1 MFTRLTIRTQLGVAF
16 GLMICFLVLS
26 SWMGYQ
32 STKAMHADMAGFVHG
47 SNARYTL
54 AEELQ
59 AAVFKR
65 AVHARNLVNAANAS
79 DKDQE
84 FALVVAANKQVG
96 AKLAAL
102 TQRMQDADETPR
114 GRALVED
121 IAKVEAKY
129 EPVALAVV
137 DLGMKGQR
145 EQAIEKINLECR
157 PLLVA
162 LVSKSEE
169 YAAYAT
175 QRSQM
180 MVTEAD
186 ASFHRNLQ
194 LLAGIAL
201 VALLSAFLMAAA
213 MIRYL
218 GKALGA
224 EPSELRATAE
234 SVAHGDLTCKE
245 QFARAPAG
253 SVLAYMAAMQ
263 GSLVEIVGRVRS
275 ASGNLATGVQQIAA
289 GGMDLSQR
297 TEEQASALEETAA
310 TMEELNGA
318 ARKSA
323 EGAQAA
329 NELASNAS
337 VVAERGGAQV
347 AQVVVTMQG
356 ISASSRRI
364 GEITSVIDGIAFQT
378 NILAL
383 NAAVEAAR
391 AGEQGRGFAV
401 VASEVRHLAQRSA
414 EAAKEIK
421 QLIHDSVLQVSSGTN
436 LVTEAGATIR
446 DVVDVVQ
453 RVGHMVE
460 SISQASAEQE
470 RAIAQIGEAVT
481 QLDQTTQQNAALVEE
496 SAAASQNLQLQTR
509 ELVETVSVFKL
520 DVSTEPVSPLTRIA
534 SRRWSAA

>member
-1 MFTRLTIRTQLGVAF
+1 MSSPLTIRAQLSLAF
-16 GLMICFLVLS
+16 GLMIGFLILV
-26 SWMGYQ
+26 SWMGYR
-32 STKAMHADMAGFVHG
+32 STNAMHADMSSFVKG
-47 SNARYTL
+47 VNARSTL

-59 AAVFKR
+59 AGVFKR
-65 AVHARNLVNAANAS
+65 AVHARNLVNAANES
-79 DKDQE
+79 DKQQE
-84 FALVVAANKQVG
+84 FTLVVAANKQVG

-102 TQRMQDADETPR
+102 TKRMQDADETPR
-114 GRALVED
+114 GRALVAE
-121 IAKVEAKY
+121 IAKIEAQY

-137 DLGMKGQR
+137 DLAMKGQR
-145 EQAIEKINLECR
+145 DQAIQKINVECR

-175 QRSQM
+175 QRSEM
-180 MVTEAD
+180 MVAD
-186 ASFHRNLQ
+186 AEASFHRNLQ

-201 VALLSAFLMAAA
+201 VALLAAVIMATA

-218 GKALGA
+218 GRALGA
-224 EPSELRATAE
+224 EPSDLRATAE
-234 SVAHGDLTCKE
+234 SVAHGDLTTKA
-245 QFARAPAG
+245 QFARAPEG
-253 SVLAYMAAMQ
+253 SVLAYMGAMQ

-275 ASGNLATGVQQIAA
+275 ASDNLATGVQQIAT
-289 GGMDLSQR
+289 GSMDLSQR

-337 VVAERGGAQV
+337 AVAQRGGAQV
-347 AQVVVTMQG
+347 AQVVDTMQG

-421 QLIHDSVLQVSSGTN
+421 QLIQDSVVQVNSGTN
-436 LVTEAGATIR
+436 LVTEAGATMR

-460 SISQASAEQE
+460 EISHASAEQE

-496 SAAASQNLQLQTR
+496 SAAASQNLEYQTR
-509 ELVETVSVFKL
+509 ELVQTVSIFKL
-520 DVSTEPVSPLTRIA
+520 DGQLAV
-534 SRRWSAA
+534 